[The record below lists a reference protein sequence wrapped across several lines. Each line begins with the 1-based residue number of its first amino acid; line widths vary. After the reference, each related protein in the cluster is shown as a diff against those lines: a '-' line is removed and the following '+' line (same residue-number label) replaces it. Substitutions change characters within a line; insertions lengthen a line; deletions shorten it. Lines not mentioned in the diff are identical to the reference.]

1 MQDGIGQER
10 AGQNRAGQN
19 RAGQTAVI
27 FLSRRTQDG
36 DPEYGAAADA
46 MEQLAADQPGYRG
59 ITSTRGL
66 DGLGI
71 TISYWADEAAAIA
84 WRGHAEHTA
93 IREQGRANWYDSYEV
108 IVTRVERHYGWT
120 RT

>member
-1 MQDGIGQER
+1 MQDGMGQEK
-10 AGQNRAGQN
+10 AGQN

-27 FLSRRTQDG
+27 FLSRRTQADEAG
-36 DPEYGAAADA
+36 YGAAADGI
-46 MEQLAADQPGYRG
+46 EQLAADQPGYRG
-59 ITSTRGL
+59 ITSTRGF